1 MKNGII
7 GRVNSFQ
14 SFATLDGPGVR
25 FAVFMQGCPLRCA
38 CCHNPE
44 TWGTGG
50 GTEYSA
56 DEVFAKVLR
65 CREYFGAEGG
75 ITVSGGEP
83 LMQANFVAELFKK
96 CRENGVHTCLDTSGC
111 IINNDVED
119 LLKFTDYCLLDI
131 KYTDDARYR
140 KYVGCGIKT
149 PLEFLGLLQKNG
161 IKTAVR
167 QVVIRGVN
175 DSADDLANLKK
186 IADKYTVAE
195 KVELLPFK
203 KLCLEKYRAAG
214 VDFRFEN
221 IPETTEND
229 IKHLYSLFT

>member
-131 KYTDDARYR
+131 KYTDDERYR
-140 KYVGCGIKT
+140 KYVGCDIKT

>member
-229 IKHLYSLFT
+229 IKHLYSLLT